1 MRIEP
6 YICKVYLLG
15 ILTFA
20 KSAVKSKEGAEPM
33 TAVMGKQG
41 PDRGDTDGGAA
52 HRAWDELLARRT
64 HALGGGE
71 ITAIL
76 SLAGATD
83 IITFSGGFP
92 EPATFSTGVLADIAA
107 RLIAEDPGVALQ
119 YSATEGL
126 AGTREYLSGRL
137 AAQEGRAPGTGELM
151 ITSGGIDCMELLA
164 KSYVDP
170 GDVVVVES
178 PTYLGA
184 IMAFRGYEADVR
196 GVPIDDD
203 GMRVDV
209 LADLLAGGL
218 RPKIVYTIPDYQNPS
233 GLSMSAERRPEL
245 ADLARRY
252 GFLILEDVAYRE
264 LGFGTVLGAS
274 TVLGDSTVPGAG
286 PASPPSL
293 WSLAPDVVLQAG
305 TFSKIFSPGFRM
317 GWATGPAE
325 IIGRLVVA
333 KQNSDQCAGAL
344 GQRMLEEYGRGG
356 HLDRQVAGAR
366 VLYQRRASLTTE
378 ALAAHMPAGS
388 TWTTPAGG
396 FYVWLTCPDGVDTV
410 ALAAAARAEKVAYV
424 PGRPFYLEGAGAGTN
439 QIRLA
444 YSRVADDLIDEGI
457 RRIAT
462 VIKEARA

>member
-1 MRIEP
+1 
-6 YICKVYLLG
+6 
-15 ILTFA
+15 
-20 KSAVKSKEGAEPM
+20 M

-41 PDRGDTDGGAA
+41 PDRGDADRGAG
-52 HRAWDELLARRT
+52 HRSWDELLARRT
-64 HALGGGE
+64 HALGGSE

-83 IITFSGGFP
+83 VITFSGGFP
-92 EPATFSTGVLADIAA
+92 EPATFSTSVLADIAA

-137 AAQEGRAPGTGELM
+137 AVQEGRAPGAGELM

-196 GVPIDDD
+196 GVPIDDS

-209 LADLLAGGL
+209 LAGLLADGL
-218 RPKIVYTIPDYQNPS
+218 RPKIVYTIPDYQNPT
-233 GLSMSAERRPEL
+233 GLSMNAERRQEL
-245 ADLARRY
+245 VGLARRY

-264 LGFGTVLGAS
+264 LGFATSLGAS
-274 TVLGDSTVPGAG
+274 AAP
-286 PASPPSL
+286 PPSL

-317 GWATGPAE
+317 GWASGPAE
-325 IIGRLVVA
+325 IISRLVIA

-356 HLDRQVAGAR
+356 HLDRQVAAAR
-366 VLYQRRASLTTE
+366 MLYQRRARLTTD

-396 FYVWLTCPDGVDTV
+396 FYVWLTCPGGIDTV
-410 ALAAAARAEKVAYV
+410 ALTAAARARKVAYV
-424 PGRPFYLEGAGAGTN
+424 PGLPFYLEGAGAGTN

-444 YSRVADDLIDEGI
+444 YSRAADDLIDEGI
-457 RRIAT
+457 RRIAD
-462 VIKEARA
+462 VVKSSL

>member
-1 MRIEP
+1 
-6 YICKVYLLG
+6 
-15 ILTFA
+15 
-20 KSAVKSKEGAEPM
+20 M
-33 TAVMGKQG
+33 TTVMGKQG
-41 PDRGDTDGGAA
+41 PDRGDADGGAA

-64 HALGGGE
+64 HSLGGGE

-126 AGTREYLSGRL
+126 AGIREYLSGRL
-137 AAQEGRAPGTGELM
+137 AAQEGRAPDTGELM

-196 GVPIDDD
+196 GVPVDDD
-203 GMRVDV
+203 GMRVEV
-209 LADLLAGGL
+209 LASLLADGL

-233 GLSMSAERRPEL
+233 GLSMSAERRPQL
-245 ADLARRY
+245 AALARRY

-264 LGFGTVLGAS
+264 LGFGTSLGAS
-274 TVLGDSTVPGAG
+274 TVLGDSTVLGASTG
-286 PASPPSL
+286 SPPSL

-317 GWATGPAE
+317 GWAAGPAE
-325 IIGRLVVA
+325 IISRLVVA

-356 HLDRQVAGAR
+356 HLDHQVAGAR
-366 VLYQRRASLTTE
+366 VLYQRRASLTTA

-424 PGRPFYLEGAGAGTN
+424 PGRPFYLPAAGAGAN

-457 RRIAT
+457 RRIAD
-462 VIKEARA
+462 VVKSAL

>member
-1 MRIEP
+1 
-6 YICKVYLLG
+6 
-15 ILTFA
+15 
-20 KSAVKSKEGAEPM
+20 M
-33 TAVMGKQG
+33 TAVMGQQG
-41 PDRGDTDGGAA
+41 LDGGDPNRGAG
-52 HRAWDELLARRT
+52 HRDWDERLARRT
-64 HALGGGE
+64 HALGGSE

-76 SLAGATD
+76 ALAGATD
-83 IITFSGGFP
+83 VITFSGGFP
-92 EPATFSTGVLADIAA
+92 EPATFSSGTLADIAA
-107 RLIAEDPGVALQ
+107 RLIAEEPGVALQ

-126 AGTREYLSGRL
+126 AGIRDYVSGRL
-137 AAQEGRAPGTGELM
+137 AAADGRAPGAGELM

-170 GDVVVVES
+170 GDVVVVEA
-178 PTYLGA
+178 PTYLGG

-196 GVPIDDD
+196 GVPVDDA

-218 RPKIVYTIPDYQNPS
+218 RPKIVYTIPDYQNPT
-233 GLSMSAERRPEL
+233 GLSMSAERRREL

-252 GFLILEDVAYRE
+252 DFLILEDVAYRE
-264 LGFGTVLGAS
+264 LGFARRA
-274 TVLGDSTVPGAG
+274 P
-286 PASPPSL
+286 PPSL

-317 GWATGPAE
+317 GWAAGPAD
-325 IIGRLVVA
+325 IISRLVIA

-356 HLDRQVAGAR
+356 HLDRQVAASR
-366 VLYQRRASLTTE
+366 VLYERRARLTTD
-378 ALAAHMPAGS
+378 ALAAHMPDGA

-410 ALAAAARAEKVAYV
+410 ALSAAARDEKVAYV
-424 PGRPFYLEGAGAGTN
+424 PGRPFYLEDAGAGAN
-439 QIRLA
+439 QIRLS

-457 RRIAT
+457 RRIAD
-462 VIKEARA
+462 VVKSAL